1 MTISVY
7 YRLLLLAVASFTTLS
22 PVLAVDWVARHGL
35 TGSEYQVEFDKWS
48 DQGLS
53 LRCVA
58 GYNDATNGG
67 TVRYAA
73 IWDNTNH
80 PPNRAHH
87 GMTKT
92 EFNTKSA
99 TYFDEGYRLKFI
111 NMYTF
116 GSEVRYAGTWE
127 LSSKLEQHLLGLT
140 WSGFESVHTSLS
152 GLGYQLESMS
162 SCNLIA
168 GASSQDLYSGVWV
181 KSAPEDHTQ
190 ESRFQLTPSQYQ
202 AEFNNLAGQGY
213 RLICLAPCTVDGEL
227 RYNGIWRKPFG
238 SFWWSYSNLEEAD
251 YAAESENALYQRWR
265 TEYVSVH
272 MLNGKPRFNVVW
284 TDNGGM
290 PYDCIKILDDD
301 IEQYRENNDIPGI
314 AIAIMKDGRL
324 VFAKGYGESDHVT
337 GRRAAPLDRYR
348 IASVSK
354 AITAAA
360 ILQLTEDTDLN
371 LDDLV
376 FGAGDTALGT
386 QYGNVRYSPWEKQIT
401 VRHLLH
407 HSSGWT
413 TDGPLWWNDY
423 AQDHDAIMDWS
434 VDSNEPTT
442 QPGTA
447 RLYNNLGYHALGR
460 IIEQYS
466 GQTYEDYC
474 RDNLLAQC
482 GITTMEL
489 GKQTLE
495 DRKERD
501 VRYYDPQ
508 FNPYGIIDPERMD
521 ANGGW
526 IATPIDLLRFL
537 RCIDDRPFP
546 SDILN
551 SNSRS
556 AMRNAPIQG
565 ETYGLGW
572 DWQLNK
578 SWEGHNGGMTG
589 SSSFLVNRTD
599 GVAYAFTT
607 NKYSVN
613 NDSTWNLKN
622 VIDSII
628 NQINN
633 KNTWPTH
640 DLFPFTSGY
649 REWITLNFS
658 EALST
663 SNDIGFF
670 DRVRPEGDPDGDS
683 LVNSVEK
690 YFGTD
695 PNAADLEPLT
705 IQRDGDEVVLR
716 WPNPQDSG
724 YTAKVLLSDD
734 FKSWEEGNY
743 AAVRS
748 VNNAGAPIDFM
759 ETHIPINHSNKIY
772 AKLQIGED

>member
-1 MTISVY
+1 MTIVTY
-7 YRLLLLAVASFTTLS
+7 YRILLIAVANLTALS
-22 PVLAVDWVARHGL
+22 PVLAINWIARHGL

-73 IWDNTNH
+73 LWDNTNH
-80 PPNRAHH
+80 PQNRSHH

-92 EFNTKSA
+92 GFNTKST
-99 TYFDEGYRLKFI
+99 TYFDEGFRLKFI
-111 NMYTF
+111 NMYTV

-127 LSSKLEQHLLGLT
+127 LSSKLKNHLLGLT

-168 GASSQDLYSGVWV
+168 GGSSQDLYSGVWV
-181 KSAPEDHTQ
+181 KADPNEPPQ

-272 MLNGKPRFNVVW
+272 MLNGQPRFNVVW

-290 PYDCIKILDDD
+290 PYDCIKILDDG
-301 IEQYRENNDIPGI
+301 IEQYRANNDTPGI
-314 AIAIMKDGRL
+314 SLAIMKDGRL
-324 VFAKGYGESDHVT
+324 IFAKGYGESDHVT

-354 AITAAA
+354 PITAAA

-386 QYGNVRYSPWEKQIT
+386 QYGNSRYSAWEKQIT
-401 VRHLLH
+401 IRHLLNH
-407 HSSGWT
+407 TSGWT
-413 TDGPLWWNDY
+413 QEDPLWNNAY
-423 AQDHDAIMDWS
+423 GQDHDAIMDWS
-434 VDSNEPTT
+434 LDQNSPSSL
-442 QPGTA
+442 PGSSYT
-447 RLYNNLGYHALGR
+447 YNNLNYHALAR
-460 IIEQYS
+460 VIEQYS

-495 DRKERD
+495 DRKERE

-526 IATPIDLLRFL
+526 IATPVDLLRFL
-537 RCIDDRPFP
+537 RRIDDRPFP
-546 SDILN
+546 GDVLDEASLN
-551 SNSRS
+551 E
-556 AMRNAPIQG
+556 MRTGSEPKPDW
-565 ETYGLGW
+565 GLGW
-572 DWQLNK
+572 TWNTSR
-578 SWEGHNGGMTG
+578 SWEGHNGCMTG
-589 SSSFLVNRTD
+589 TSSFLVNRDD
-599 GVAYAFTT
+599 GIAYAVLA
-607 NKYSVN
+607 NKRTSCSWSLKSAI
-613 NDSTWNLKN
+613 DNL
-622 VIDSII
+622 I
-628 NQINN
+628 NQLRD
-633 KNTWPTH
+633 KDQWPDH
-640 DLFPFTSGY
+640 DLFPFNSSY
-649 REWITLNFS
+649 REWVSLNFS

-683 LVNSVEK
+683 LINSVEK
-690 YFGTD
+690 YFGTN
-695 PNAADLEPLT
+695 PNAPDLEPLT
-705 IQRDGDEVVLR
+705 IQRDGDEVVLH

-734 FKSWEEGNY
+734 FKTWEEGNHV
-743 AAVRS
+743 AVRS
-748 VNNAGAPIDFM
+748 VNNAGLPIDFM
-759 ETHIPINHSNKIY
+759 EAHIPINHSNKIY